1 MISFLFTETIGDNR
15 TDVFRATVVPEG
27 NNREHNDN
35 AVEEG
40 SFFSISSESL
50 VAVAVAVAVAVTV
63 ALLAAVAP
71 EGNNEEGNDNVDEG
85 R

>member
-40 SFFSISSESL
+40 SFFSISSESI
-50 VAVAVAVAVAVTV
+50 VAVAVAVA
-63 ALLAAVAP
+63 P
-71 EGNNEEGNDNVDEG
+71 KGNNEEGNDNVDEG

>member
-1 MISFLFTETIGDNR
+1 MISSFLFTETIGDNR

-40 SFFSISSESL
+40 SFFSISSESV
-50 VAVAVAVAVAVTV
+50 VAVAV
-63 ALLAAVAP
+63 AVAP

>member
-40 SFFSISSESL
+40 SFFNISSESI
-50 VAVAVAVAVAVTV
+50 VAVAV
-63 ALLAAVAP
+63 AVAP
-71 EGNNEEGNDNVDEG
+71 EGNNEEGNDNVGEG

>member
-40 SFFSISSESL
+40 SFFSISSESI
-50 VAVAVAVAVAVTV
+50 VAVAVAVALLVAVAT
-63 ALLAAVAP
+63 

>member
-40 SFFSISSESL
+40 SFFSISSESI
-50 VAVAVAVAVAVTV
+50 VAVAV
-63 ALLAAVAP
+63 AVAP

>member
-15 TDVFRATVVPEG
+15 SDVFRATVVPEG

-40 SFFSISSESL
+40 SFFSISSESI
-50 VAVAVAVAVAVTV
+50 VAVAV
-63 ALLAAVAP
+63 AVAP

>member
-1 MISFLFTETIGDNR
+1 MISFLFTETIGNNR
-15 TDVFRATVVPEG
+15 TDVLRATVVPEG

-40 SFFSISSESL
+40 SFFSISSESI
-50 VAVAVAVAVAVTV
+50 VAVAV
-63 ALLAAVAP
+63 AVAP
-71 EGNNEEGNDNVDEG
+71 EGNNEEGNDNVGEG

>member
-1 MISFLFTETIGDNR
+1 MISFLFTETIGDNH
-15 TDVFRATVVPEG
+15 TDIFRATVVPEG

-40 SFFSISSESL
+40 SFFSISSESI
-50 VAVAVAVAVAVTV
+50 VAVAV
-63 ALLAAVAP
+63 AVAP

>member
-15 TDVFRATVVPEG
+15 TDIFRATVVPEG

-40 SFFSISSESL
+40 SFFSISSESI
-50 VAVAVAVAVAVTV
+50 VAVAV
-63 ALLAAVAP
+63 AVAP
-71 EGNNEEGNDNVDEG
+71 EGNNEEGNGNVDEG

>member
-40 SFFSISSESL
+40 SFFSIS
-50 VAVAVAVAVAVTV
+50 V
-63 ALLAAVAP
+63 AVAP
-71 EGNNEEGNDNVDEG
+71 EGNNEEGNDNVGEG